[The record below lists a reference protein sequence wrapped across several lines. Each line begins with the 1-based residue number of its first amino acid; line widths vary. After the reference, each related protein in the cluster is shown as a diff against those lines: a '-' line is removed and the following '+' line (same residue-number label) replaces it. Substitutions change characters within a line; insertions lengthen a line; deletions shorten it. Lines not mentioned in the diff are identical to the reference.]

1 MHTKP
6 WGKYTPGLAQGREGP
21 LSQSKHN
28 KIIVPATVDT
38 SNGGDTT
45 AKLKQQTIA
54 MAAKVMIDGER
65 NVFFGDSIDMR
76 RGTKEV
82 EAVVMNQEYLR
93 HGD

>member
-1 MHTKP
+1 
-6 WGKYTPGLAQGREGP
+6 
-21 LSQSKHN
+21 
-28 KIIVPATVDT
+28 
-38 SNGGDTT
+38 
-45 AKLKQQTIA
+45 

-82 EAVVMNQEYLR
+82 EAVVVNQEYLR